1 MKRLKLHP
9 IPARKL
15 RFLGLPLVY
24 LGVAELAIIYFCG
37 WTDKNSLLLLG
48 LFLIV
53 AGIVGYVLLTKAAG
67 KY

>member
-1 MKRLKLHP
+1 MKRFH
-9 IPARKL
+9 IPHISARKL

-24 LGVAELAIIYFCG
+24 TGVFELTVCYIGG

-48 LFLIV
+48 WFLIV
-53 AGIVGYVLLTKAAG
+53 AGSIGYVVLTKAAS